1 LRLNDRIRSFIS
13 IDITAKEL
21 LARLVELQ
29 RQLSG
34 SGADLKTVQPENLH
48 FTLRFLGE
56 VHPSTLEAVHKE
68 MATVKFNP
76 FKMDLRGVGVFP
88 NLNRI
93 NVVWVGVSKG
103 EAEVRM
109 LSTKLDSALK
119 RADLRP
125 DAKGFS
131 PHLTVVRARTGR
143 NKDRLATVVSHLKE
157 YDVGSMDVTSIQ
169 LKKSVLTPHGPIYS
183 TIFEVKAS
191 G

>member
-1 LRLNDRIRSFIS
+1 LSLNERIRSFIS

-34 SGADLKTVQPENLH
+34 SGADLKPIQPENLH

-56 VHPSTLEAVHKE
+56 VHPSTLEAVRKE

-88 NLNRI
+88 NLNRL

-119 RADLRP
+119 RVDLRP

-131 PHLTVVRARTGR
+131 PHLTVVRVRTWR

-157 YDVGSMDVTSIQ
+157 YEVGSMDVTSIQ

>member
-1 LRLNDRIRSFIS
+1 LRLNERIRSFIS

-76 FKMDLRGVGVFP
+76 FKMDLSGVGVFP